1 MKSIKP
7 IIFLLCLIIFAS
19 GRSAYAYI
27 VPAENAKF
35 GKEIVVVHKVRRG
48 DCLLKI
54 AEFWGAD
61 LKRILEMNNLDIHD
75 KIYPGQKIKI
85 PTGIFWGK
93 TINYTV
99 QKGDTVLKIAR
110 KFGAFPEQ
118 IFHDNNLTPRS
129 LIYPGQILKVAKVI
143 VPQKE
148 VIASWYGK
156 DFHGKKAANGKRYD
170 MHKLTAAH
178 RFLPL
183 GMKLKVTYDNKSLVP
198 FLRVRRSIVV
208 EITDR
213 GPWVLWRQ
221 LDLSYRAA
229 KRLKGTL
236 IDGIFRVTIE
246 TP

>member
-1 MKSIKP
+1 VKIG
-7 IIFLLCLIIFAS
+7 IRLIILSLFTVFIFNTKS
-19 GRSAYAYI
+19 FAYI
-27 VPAENAKF
+27 IPASHAET
-35 GKEIVVVHKVRRG
+35 GEEIVVVHKVKRG
-48 DCLLKI
+48 DYLLKI
-54 AEFWGAD
+54 AEFWGVELD
-61 LKRILEMNNLDIHD
+61 KILKENRLNIHD

-85 PTGIFWGK
+85 STGIFWGK
-93 TINYTV
+93 IINHTV

-129 LIYPGQILKVAKVI
+129 LIHPGQILKVAKVV
-143 VPQKE
+143 VPRRE
-148 VIASWYGK
+148 VISSWYGK
-156 DFHGKKAANGKRYD
+156 DFHGKRGANGQVYD

-183 GMKLKVTYDNKSLVP
+183 GMKLRVTYDNKSLIS
-198 FLRVRRSIVV
+198 FLRVKRSIIV

-213 GPWVLWRQ
+213 GPWVLSRGI
-221 LDLSYRAA
+221 DLSYGAA
-229 KRLKGTL
+229 KKLRGSL